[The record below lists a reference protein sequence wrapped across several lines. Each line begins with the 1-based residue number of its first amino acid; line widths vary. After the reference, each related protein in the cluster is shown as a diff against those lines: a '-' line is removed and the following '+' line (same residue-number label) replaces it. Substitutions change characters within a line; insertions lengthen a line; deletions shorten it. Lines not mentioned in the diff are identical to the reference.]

1 MEQVSWIRFET
12 GIDIGC
18 RWTCLHYAIEGL
30 QLATHVRRAAAAYA
44 VDEDPTL
51 VEPVRDGESIVI
63 VDFILVKRDMEDPL
77 LLLLLLIF
85 ARAAVVVVV
94 VAPAGFGIGR
104 GAAWP
109 PLHFGIDGLSLG
121 QPHPAAGTGIG
132 DVVAAQYLQIHKVAQ
147 VVQQAGGMRQRHAL
161 HRVLVDGQQLIPHV
175 DLSVLVRNA
184 T

>member
-1 MEQVSWIRFET
+1 MY
-12 GIDIGC
+12 IGY
-18 RWTCLHYAIEGL
+18 RLTCLHDAIEGL

-51 VEPVRDGESIVI
+51 VEPVRDGESIVV
-63 VDFILVKRDMEDPL
+63 VDFILVKRDMEDP

-109 PLHFGIDGLSLG
+109 PLHLGIDGLSLG

-161 HRVLVDGQQLIPHV
+161 HRVLIDGQQLIPDV